1 MTNKEYR
8 EHEGISKSALWE
20 IRKSPLHF
28 KWKMEHPQE
37 DTPALI
43 FGRAVHKWV
52 LEEDDFYNEFIIL
65 PSNIDRR
72 TKDGKE
78 MYNCF
83 MLKSAGKTI
92 LTESDF
98 EIIRDMKAEIM
109 KNEMAVNLLAGKK
122 ETSLFGTDELTG
134 EKIKARPDILTE
146 IGDTLIIV
154 DYKSCESAE
163 TDAFTKSA
171 LSYGYH
177 LQDAMYSEVVKQNY
191 KKEPIFM
198 FVAQEKKPPYAVNI
212 FKTDEYF
219 HQYGVDTFRELI
231 GIYHSCKVS
240 GNFYGYE
247 TSFNQ
252 VNNLSLPDWILKRMG
267 V

>member
-28 KWKMEHPQE
+28 KWKMEHLQE

-52 LEEDDFYNEFIIL
+52 LEEETFFDEFAVAPIV
-65 PSNIDRR
+65 DKR

-78 MYNCF
+78 LWASF
-83 MLKSAGKTI
+83 ELSAAGKDLI
-92 LTESDF
+92 KAEDF

-109 KNEMAVNLLAGKK
+109 KNEMAVNLLSGKK

-146 IGDTLIIV
+146 IGDQLIIV

-198 FVAQEKKPPYAVNI
+198 FIAQEKKPPYAVNI

-231 GIYHSCKVS
+231 GIYHQCKVS

-252 VNNLSLPDWILKRMG
+252 VNNLSLPDWMLRRIG
-267 V
+267 E